1 MKSRIR
7 TKRQVA
13 NPTERELL
21 CIKSTVCWKIWNNR
35 PQIVTSLTVWKTD
48 KINKLINFFI
58 FLFLNLLALWPNA
71 GYGPPHSWGFYIT
84 HNDAPQSA
92 GLLWTSDQLVAE
104 TSTWQYTTLT
114 RDKYPCPGGI
124 RTHSLSTVAAAHLY
138 LRPRGHWDRQLTVL
152 DITVKQ
158 TNIQSYYTSLFLWM
172 YSCWKLSRGRVSA
185 CPLSFSCQII
195 CLFIS
200 FQGLLWCIYFVWGM
214 FTIHDQ
220 AVNRRRLIVED
231 RVRFRKSA
239 Y

>member
-92 GLLWTSDQLVAE
+92 GLRWTCHQLVAG
-104 TSTWQYTTLT
+104 TSTRLHKTIT
-114 RDKYPCPGGI
+114 RGRHLCPGGV
-124 RTHSLSTVAAAHLY
+124 RTTILAGERPQIYALDLTATGTVFSLT
-138 LRPRGHWDRQLTVL
+138 
-152 DITVKQ
+152 
-158 TNIQSYYTSLFLWM
+158 
-172 YSCWKLSRGRVSA
+172 
-185 CPLSFSCQII
+185 
-195 CLFIS
+195 
-200 FQGLLWCIYFVWGM
+200 
-214 FTIHDQ
+214 
-220 AVNRRRLIVED
+220 
-231 RVRFRKSA
+231 
-239 Y
+239 